1 MYTFANQEGYT
12 MSVEEISDIWAKD
25 AKIDDTNLAAS
36 AKQIPELHNKYYTMY
51 YKEALR
57 VKKLKYDYKE
67 LELAKREWLDG
78 SMAEEDL
85 KDLGWKPNPK
95 KIIRADMDRCIQGDK
110 DIIRLSLRIDYHSAN
125 ANYLEDI
132 IKTIHSRNF
141 IIKSMIDVLKFQHG
155 EY

>member
-1 MYTFANQEGYT
+1 
-12 MSVEEISDIWAKD
+12 MSTDDISTIWAAD
-25 AKIDDTNLAAS
+25 SKIDETNLMGES
-36 AKQIPELHNKYYTMY
+36 KRIPELHNKYYTLY

-57 VKKLKYDYKE
+57 VKKLRADYKE
-67 LELAKREWLDG
+67 LEFAKREWIDG

-85 KDLGWKPNPK
+85 RERGWKPYQRKVLRNDIDK
-95 KIIRADMDRCIQGDK
+95 YLQADK
-110 DIIRLSLRIDYHSAN
+110 DIIALSLKIDYHSAN

-141 IIKSMIDVLKFQHG
+141 VIKNMIDVLKFQHG

>member
-1 MYTFANQEGYT
+1 
-12 MSVEEISDIWAKD
+12 MSTDDISEIWSVDC
-25 AKIDDTNLAAS
+25 KIDETNLAGES
-36 AKQIPELHNKYYTMY
+36 KRIPELHSKYYNMY

-67 LELAKREWLDG
+67 LELAKREYYDG

-85 KDLGWKPNPK
+85 RDRGWKPFLK
-95 KIIRADMDRCIQGDK
+95 KVIRQDMDKFVQADR
-110 DIIRLSLRIDYHSAN
+110 DIIAMSLKIDYHSTRAN
-125 ANYLEDI
+125 FLEDI

-141 IIKSMIDVLKFQHG
+141 IIKSMIDILKFQHG

>member
-1 MYTFANQEGYT
+1 
-12 MSVEEISDIWAKD
+12 MSTDDISEVWAID
-25 AKIDDTNLAAS
+25 CKIDETNLAGES
-36 AKQIPELHNKYYTMY
+36 KRIPELHSKYYSMY

-67 LELAKREWLDG
+67 LELAKREYYDG

-85 KDLGWKPNPK
+85 RDRGWKPFLK
-95 KIIRADMDRCIQGDK
+95 KVIRQDMDKFVQADK
-110 DIIRLSLRIDYHSAN
+110 DIIAMSLKMDYHATRAN
-125 ANYLEDI
+125 FLEDI

-141 IIKSMIDVLKFQHG
+141 VVKNMIDILKFQHG

>member
-1 MYTFANQEGYT
+1 
-12 MSVEEISDIWAKD
+12 MSTDDISEIWSIDC
-25 AKIDDTNLAAS
+25 KIDESNLAGES
-36 AKQIPELHNKYYTMY
+36 KRIPELHNKYYTMY

-67 LELAKREWLDG
+67 LELAKREYYDG

-85 KDLGWKPNPK
+85 RDRGWKPCQR
-95 KIIRADMDRCIQGDK
+95 KIIRQDLDKHIQADK
-110 DIIRLSLRIDYHSAN
+110 DIINISLKIDYHSTRAN
-125 ANYLEDI
+125 FLEDI

-141 IIKSMIDVLKFQHG
+141 IIKNMIDITKFQHG

>member
-1 MYTFANQEGYT
+1 
-12 MSVEEISDIWAKD
+12 MSTDDISTIWAAD
-25 AKIDDTNLAAS
+25 SRIDEANLMGES
-36 AKQIPELHNKYYTMY
+36 KKIPELHNKYYTMY

-57 VKKLKYDYKE
+57 VKKLRADYKE
-67 LELAKREWLDG
+67 LEFAKREWIEG

-85 KDLGWKPNPK
+85 KDRGWKPYQRKVLRNDIDK
-95 KIIRADMDRCIQGDK
+95 YLQADK
-110 DIIRLSLRIDYHSAN
+110 DIISLSLKIDYHSAN

-141 IIKSMIDVLKFQHG
+141 IIKNMIDILKFQHG

>member
-1 MYTFANQEGYT
+1 MDD
-12 MSVEEISDIWAKD
+12 DIGEMWAVD
-25 AKIDDTNLAAS
+25 CKIDESNLAGES
-36 AKQIPELHNKYYTMY
+36 KRIPELHNKYYTLY

-57 VKKLKYDYKE
+57 VKKLRYDYKE
-67 LELAKREWLDG
+67 LELAKREWIDG

-85 KDLGWKPNPK
+85 KDRGWKPYQRKVLRNDIDK
-95 KIIRADMDRCIQGDK
+95 YIQSDK
-110 DIIRLSLRIDYHSAN
+110 DIINLSLKIDYHSTR

-141 IIKSMIDVLKFQHG
+141 VVKNMVDILKFQHG

>member
-1 MYTFANQEGYT
+1 
-12 MSVEEISDIWAKD
+12 MSTDDISEIWSKD
-25 AKIDDTNLAAS
+25 AKIDEANLVGES
-36 AKQIPELHNKYYTMY
+36 KRIPELHNKYYTMY

-57 VKKLKYDYKE
+57 VKKLRYDYKE

-85 KDLGWKPNPK
+85 KQRGWKPSQR
-95 KIIRADMDRCIQGDK
+95 KILRTDIDKYLQADP
-110 DIIRLSLRIDYHSAN
+110 DIIRLSLKIDYHTAN
-125 ANYLEDI
+125 ADYLEDI

-141 IIKSMIDVLKFQHG
+141 VIKSMIDVLKFQHG